1 MQSNI
6 EFCDLEQKSEK
17 EEEDSDK
24 DPHDDIVMTLKKMM
38 MKKMKIGGCL
48 KKMRTIPN
56 TSTKHMKLEMNF
68 VF

>member
-17 EEEDSDK
+17 EEEDFDK
-24 DPHDDIVMTLKKMM
+24 DPRDDIVMTLKKMM

-48 KKMRTIPN
+48 KKMRTIPK